1 MRHQSLKAFVPA
13 AEAPWAESYAK
24 PRATVRQSSPELNGI
39 IRLLTCGSVDDGKS
53 TLIGRLLWDASPLY
67 DDQREKLLKETASLH
82 GGQRPDFSRL
92 VDGLIAEQQQG
103 ITIDIAWHY
112 FDTEHRRVVI
122 IDSPGHEQYTRN
134 MATGASNADVAVLLV
149 DAQSGI
155 KRQTRRHLAI
165 LHLAGVRKVVLAVN
179 KMDLIGWS
187 EVRFRAIVEDFTIFA
202 ARFPALSWLA
212 IPVSA
217 LNGDNVATR
226 SQAMEWY
233 SGPTFVEYLE
243 AVHTRDDNQDEP
255 FRMPVQMVL
264 RDGEGFRGV
273 AGTITAGEIRTGDVI
288 CDALSG
294 KSSRVNQIRTVDG
307 ALESARSGQAIVILL
322 EDHIDVGRGSLLTA
336 ERGALQA
343 ARSLDVRLVW
353 LSNEPYSPTRG
364 YLLRTATDLVP
375 VVSLKIEGSLD
386 LDTLELNEAS
396 TCEPNGI
403 AEARI
408 DLARPVAAD
417 LFSDHARTGAFMI
430 VDAVTGA
437 AVAGGIVNAVRAGLA
452 ANENAA
458 FTLTDEMLRR
468 GLCADLQ
475 ATGGGEGDAEFRRR
489 ANEVAIIL
497 RAAGVSVALDT

>member
-1 MRHQSLKAFVPA
+1 MRHDSIKAFVPA

-67 DDQREKLLKETASLH
+67 DDQREKLLKETASLN

-92 VDGLIAEQQQG
+92 VDGLIAEQEQG

-165 LHLAGVRKVVLAVN
+165 LDLAGVRKVVLAVN

-187 EVRFRAIVEDFTIFA
+187 EERFREIVEDFKTFA
-202 ARFPALSWLA
+202 ARFPAVCWLA

-226 SQAMEWY
+226 SQTMDWY
-233 SGPTFVEYLE
+233 SGPTFVEHLE
-243 AVHTRDDNQDEP
+243 TVHTRDDNLDEP
-255 FRMPVQMVL
+255 FRMPIQMVL

-273 AGTITAGEIRTGDVI
+273 AGTITAGEIRTGDIV

-294 KSSRVNQIRTVDG
+294 KSSRVNQIRTMDG
-307 ALESARSGQAIVILL
+307 TLDAARSGQAIVLQL
-322 EDHIDVGRGSLLTA
+322 EDHIDIGRGSLLTT
-336 ERGALQA
+336 ERLHA

-353 LSNEPYSPTRG
+353 LSNEAYSPTRG
-364 YLLRTATDLVP
+364 YLLRTAADLVA
-375 VVSLKIEGSLD
+375 VVSLKIEGNLD
-386 LDTLELNEAS
+386 LDTLELAEAS

-417 LFSDHARTGAFMI
+417 LFSDHASTGAFLL

-437 AVAGGIVNAVRAGLA
+437 AVAGGIVNGVSTGLA
-452 ANENAA
+452 ANEDAA
-458 FTLTDEMLRR
+458 FTLTSEMLRR
-468 GLCADLQ
+468 GLCTDLQ
-475 ATGGGEGDAEFRRR
+475 PTSDGEAEFRRR

-497 RAAGVSVALDT
+497 RAAGVAVELDI